1 MTTPLTDAV
10 LQRISGLGA
19 RRIELDLARL
29 PALLDRLGAP
39 QRRLPPVVHVTG
51 TNGKGSVIACL
62 HDMLVAQRVRV
73 QRFVSPYLIRPTE
86 QVLLADGEVSDAV
99 YAQALERVEAAN
111 DGAPLPVFEAMTAAA
126 FLCFADDPADVL
138 LLECGMGGR
147 LDSTNV
153 AAGVVVSV
161 VTPVSLDHMA
171 FLGSDIASIAREK
184 AGIFRP
190 GVPVVADPQDAAAIQ
205 VMQRHAADLNA
216 PFLLAARDWS
226 VDPGT
231 GAYRG
236 AQQFVLPRPGLAGQH
251 QWFNAA
257 LAVRVLE
264 VLATQVDRVTAPDA
278 RQIAALARTHVD
290 ARLHKVQQ
298 GTEPRSGPEIWV
310 DGGHNQH
317 AALAVASAMRGLE
330 FRPLVL
336 IVGLLDN
343 RPIDPFLA
351 AFADMRPRVI
361 GVPVPSTPVY
371 SVGQAMD
378 PQRIA
383 AAAQDLGLAGTA
395 ASDWQQA
402 LNMVD
407 PGDRVL
413 VTGSLYLVGA
423 VLETLRRH

>member
-19 RRIELDLARL
+19 RRIELDLDRL
-29 PALLDRLGAP
+29 PALLDRLGGP
-39 QRRLPPVVHVTG
+39 HHRLPPVVHVTG

-62 HDMLVAQRVRV
+62 RDMLVAQGLRV
-73 QRFVSPYLIRPTE
+73 QRFVSPYLVRPTE
-86 QVLLADGEVSDAV
+86 QVLLAEAEVSDAA
-99 YAQALERVEAAN
+99 YAHALERVEAVN
-111 DGAPLPVFEAMTAAA
+111 DGAALPVFEAMTAAA

-171 FLGSDIASIAREK
+171 FLGTDIASIAREK

-190 GVPVVADPQDAAAIQ
+190 GIPVVANPQDADAIQ
-205 VMQRHAADLNA
+205 VMQRHAAELDA

-226 VDPGT
+226 VDSRT
-231 GAYRG
+231 GAYQGVDR
-236 AQQFVLPRPGLAGQH
+236 FVLPRPGLVGEH

-257 LAVRVLE
+257 QAVRVLE
-264 VLATQVDRVTAPDA
+264 VLATRLDRVAAPDA
-278 RQIAALARTHVD
+278 RQIAALTRTHVD
-290 ARLHKVQQ
+290 ARLHKVRDRDQA
-298 GTEPRSGPEIWV
+298 TGPEIWV

-317 AALAVASAMRGLE
+317 AAMAVAAAMRGLGS
-330 FRPLVL
+330 RPLTL
-336 IVGLLDN
+336 IVGMLDN
-343 RPIDPFLA
+343 RPIAPFLA
-351 AFADMRPRVI
+351 TFADQRPRVI

-371 SVGQAMD
+371 SVGKAMD

-383 AAAQDLGLAGTA
+383 TAAQDLDLAGTSA
-395 ASDWQQA
+395 TDWQQA
-402 LNMVD
+402 LGMVD
-407 PGDRVL
+407 PGHRVL

-423 VLETLRRH
+423 VLETLRQH